1 MMYYYADAV
10 VSEDGRVDPVGEASP
25 GTVAL
30 TCDKT
35 RAPFRFVLTSPA
47 PDLEWAVKTAAEVE
61 ADYPG
66 LIGGA

>member
-1 MMYYYADAV
+1 MYYYADAV
-10 VSEDGRVDPVGEASP
+10 VSDDRVDPEGATAP

-35 RAPFRFVLTSPA
+35 RDPFRFVLTSPT
-47 PDLEWAVKTAAEVE
+47 PDPALVVKTAEEVE

-66 LIGGA
+66 LIGGE